1 MPNPVLSEFVA
12 RVRRAVLAHAP
23 GQDQADGWLLTRF
36 VASRDEAAFA
46 ALVRRH
52 GPMVLGVCRR
62 VAGDAHLAD
71 DAFQAAFLVLARRA
85 AVVKP
90 REAVR
95 AWLYGVAVRTAREA
109 RAMSARRR
117 SREVPVTHVPDRPAP
132 VEAPTDPDAIRA
144 LDEEIARLP
153 DHLRTAVVL
162 CELDGLGRKD
172 VAARLGI
179 PEGTLSSRL
188 AKARK
193 VLADRLRGRGVAL
206 TAAGL
211 AALYGQ
217 AAQAD
222 GVTTALA
229 DAAARLASPGPVS
242 AAVAELSRGVFR
254 TMLLSKLKL
263 ATAGVALAV
272 AVGWA
277 ATGGMPGRTRAGDPP
292 AKPAPERP
300 APAPP
305 AVAHSAGRIVFAQGA
320 AFSATDPDGA
330 NERRIELP
338 PDGGNGAVL
347 SPDGRSLAWWTEA
360 GDDPGRVALCVRAL
374 DGKGPGTRI
383 DLPTKFKDGQ
393 GFIMF
398 CWSPTGRELYVNTGT
413 PGTKGVTHLR
423 VDVTAKT
430 AVPLTGL
437 TEHLITDVSRDGK
450 QVLTTR
456 VGDGAEWMPN
466 GLYLMSLDG
475 TGQKS
480 LTGPNDAA
488 MGGKLSPDGKR
499 VLCRSNNRLAVLDV
513 DKPGSL
519 TPVAGVPEK
528 TEVIEFTWSPDSR
541 RIVYTTGSFNPAD
554 VQNMESRLIVAD
566 PDGKN
571 AKQLRS
577 VKGELIRLAG
587 WR

>member
-12 RVRRAVLAHAP
+12 RVRRAVLARAP
-23 GQDQADGWLLTRF
+23 GQDQTDGRLLTRF
-36 VASRDEAAFA
+36 VAARDEGAFA

-62 VAGDAHLAD
+62 VAGDAHFAD

-85 AVVKP
+85 ADVKP
-90 REAVR
+90 RAAVR
-95 AWLYGVAVRTAREA
+95 AWLYEVAVRTAREA

-117 SREVPVTHVPDRPAP
+117 SREVPVPSVPDRPAP
-132 VEAPTDPDAIRA
+132 AETPTDPDTIRA

-211 AALYGQ
+211 AALFGR
-217 AAQAD
+217 AARAD
-222 GVTTALA
+222 GVSAALA

-242 AAVAELSRGVFR
+242 AVVAELSRGVFR

-263 ATAGVALAV
+263 ATAGVVLAV

-277 ATGGMPGRTRAGDPP
+277 ATGGMSGRTGAGDPP
-292 AKPAPERP
+292 AKPAAEKP

-305 AVAHSAGRIVFAQGA
+305 AAANSGGRIVFAEGA

-330 NERRIELP
+330 NERRIDLP

-347 SPDGRSLAWWTEA
+347 SPDGRSLAWWTET

-383 DLPTKFKDGQ
+383 NLPTKFKDGQ

-398 CWSPTGRELYVNTGT
+398 CWSPSGRELYVNAGT
-413 PGTKGVTHLR
+413 PGTKGVMHLR

-430 AVPLTGL
+430 AAPLTGL

-466 GLYLMSLDG
+466 GLHLMNLDG
-475 TGQKS
+475 TGQQA

-488 MGGKLSPDGKR
+488 MSGKLSPDGKR
-499 VLCRSNNRLAVLDV
+499 VLCQSSGRLAVKDV
-513 DKPGSL
+513 GKAGVVDAGRGRPGEGRGDGVRVVAGQQADHLHDRHVQPGGCEEHGVAPDRCRSGREEREA
-519 TPVAGVPEK
+519 TPVSEG
-528 TEVIEFTWSPDSR
+528 
-541 RIVYTTGSFNPAD
+541 
-554 VQNMESRLIVAD
+554 
-566 PDGKN
+566 
-571 AKQLRS
+571 
-577 VKGELIRLAG
+577 
-587 WR
+587 